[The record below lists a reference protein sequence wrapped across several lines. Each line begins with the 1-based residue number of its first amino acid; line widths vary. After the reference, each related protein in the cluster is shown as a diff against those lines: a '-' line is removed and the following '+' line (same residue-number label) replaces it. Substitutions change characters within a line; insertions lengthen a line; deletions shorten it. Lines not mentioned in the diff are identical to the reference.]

1 MAQAYKSVF
10 KKISDLFIQASTYSP
25 LLGYL
30 IEQAILNSKEKINK
44 EIEDED
50 EEEEQVQEKNK

>member
-1 MAQAYKSVF
+1 
-10 KKISDLFIQASTYSP
+10 

-50 EEEEQVQEKNK
+50 EEEEQV